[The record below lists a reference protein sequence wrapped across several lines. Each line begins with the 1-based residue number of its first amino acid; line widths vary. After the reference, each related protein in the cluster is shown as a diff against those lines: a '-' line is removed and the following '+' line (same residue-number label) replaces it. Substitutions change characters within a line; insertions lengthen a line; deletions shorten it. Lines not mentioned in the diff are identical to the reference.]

1 MRNFYRALIAILVG
15 SGAIAGVASAQSG
28 KQDPAGYPSKP
39 IRLIV
44 PYPPGGGN
52 DMLARMLKDHLER
65 TLRQPIVV
73 ENRPGANGILA
84 SELVAKA
91 PGDGYTLLMG
101 SVATH
106 AINPALYRSLPY
118 NPRKDFAPVAVVGET
133 PMIITVH
140 PSVKASSLKELIAL
154 AKAEPGR
161 LSYAS
166 VGSGSTA
173 HLTGELFKTAAGV
186 DLLHVPYKGISQAT
200 TELIGGQVSMAF
212 SNVVNVLPYL
222 KSNKLRPIAVTG
234 KNRAPGLPDV
244 PAVTETLKDFEVTLW
259 WGLFAPAATP
269 KPIVDKL
276 NAEVNRALARPE
288 TREQWAKEA
297 ITLTAWSPDEFSK
310 LLQRDIEKWS
320 GAVKLSGAKID

>member
-1 MRNFYRALIAILVG
+1 MRNVHRALIAILVG
-15 SGAIAGVASAQSG
+15 FGTIAGTASAQGG

-44 PYPPGGGN
+44 PYHPGCGN
-52 DMLARMLKDHLER
+52 DMLARMIKDHLVKS
-65 TLRQPIVV
+65 LRQPIVV

-91 PGDGYTLLMG
+91 SADGYTLLMG
-101 SVATH
+101 SVAIH

-166 VGSGSTA
+166 VGSGSTGP
-173 HLTGELFKTAAGV
+173 T
-186 DLLHVPYKGISQAT
+186 
-200 TELIGGQVSMAF
+200 
-212 SNVVNVLPYL
+212 
-222 KSNKLRPIAVTG
+222 
-234 KNRAPGLPDV
+234 
-244 PAVTETLKDFEVTLW
+244 
-259 WGLFAPAATP
+259 
-269 KPIVDKL
+269 
-276 NAEVNRALARPE
+276 
-288 TREQWAKEA
+288 
-297 ITLTAWSPDEFSK
+297 
-310 LLQRDIEKWS
+310 
-320 GAVKLSGAKID
+320 